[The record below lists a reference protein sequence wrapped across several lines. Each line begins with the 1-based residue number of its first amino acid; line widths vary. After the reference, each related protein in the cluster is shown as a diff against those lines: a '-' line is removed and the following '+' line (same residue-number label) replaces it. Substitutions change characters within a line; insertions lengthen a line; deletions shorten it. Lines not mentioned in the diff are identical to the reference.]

1 MLAWAAFDRDEGSGL
16 CAGPCCRCMQ
26 TRLVGRDELT
36 RVEKPLVE
44 VPQVREEL
52 SVNFV
57 ELLGERAAKVS
68 NVLMNSPF
76 MAVLR

>member
-1 MLAWAAFDRDEGSGL
+1 MDCTQGHV
-16 CAGPCCRCMQ
+16 
-26 TRLVGRDELT
+26 VGVCKRALSRWDELT

-52 SVNFV
+52 SVDFV
-57 ELLGERAAKVS
+57 ELLGERTAEVS
-68 NVLMNSPF
+68 NILMNGPF